1 MLDPAQNDDGTMF
14 NPLPSTDH
22 KRVAR
27 AIAAPPLLTDGG
39 TGGRTE
45 PLGGLTINPSSSTK
59 INFADDSQSGLNKR
73 LAAMQK
79 ANGGVDSVTAQFNNP
94 EQNAALRLNDRF
106 VPGGV
111 VPAMTEGNAATARAN
126 TARGE
131 MIDSMIAANGGNGI
145 GLLGVDQNGMTQTD
159 RDNQEKTQRWRIDE
173 LASMRNPGAANIAV
187 AEANKQAAQRG
198 QDLAN
203 GAELA
208 RQGLTMRGQDLALQR
223 AQERN
228 DVIARG
234 QDVRADVAGE
244 RIASNEAIAGARIAE
259 RAGRPE
265 QTGRLTTAQ
274 QRSNA
279 EIDAARTAIAG
290 LTPEEIKRRTANFTA
305 TGRENPDFDPTLAKS
320 VSQANRRKFGDDQ
333 DFDQRQQPQ
342 QPAGAADHGYDR
354 KDVAQRFRSERA
366 MDRYKLG
373 NDTPNGVEVLDSA
386 GKVVGHYR

>member
-1 MLDPAQNDDGTMF
+1 MDMAGVNGILE
-14 NPLPSTDH
+14 
-22 KRVAR
+22 R
-27 AIAAPPLLTDGG
+27 
-39 TGGRTE
+39 E
-45 PLGGLTINPSSSTK
+45 
-59 INFADDSQSGLNKR
+59 NK
-73 LAAMQK
+73 
-79 ANGGVDSVTAQFNNP
+79 
-94 EQNAALRLNDRF
+94 
-106 VPGGV
+106 
-111 VPAMTEGNAATARAN
+111 
-126 TARGE
+126 ARGE
-131 MIDSMIAANGGNGI
+131 MIDLSIKANGGNGVAA
-145 GLLGVDQNGMTQTD
+145 LPDYAAAENA
-159 RDNQEKTQRWRIDE
+159 EKTNRWALDDMAGRMKSAGTRTERAALGQAMNTMIAGQNQMAVEEQRQQG
-173 LASMRNPGAANIAV
+173 LSNS
-187 AEANKQAAQRG
+187 
-198 QDLAN
+198 
-203 GAELA
+203 ELA

-279 EIDAARTAIAG
+279 EIDAARSAIAG
-290 LTPEEIKRRTANFTA
+290 LSPEEIKRKTANFTS
-305 TGRENPDFDPTLAKS
+305 TGRENPDFDPMLAKS

>member
-14 NPLPSTDH
+14 NPLPSTDP

-45 PLGGLTINPSSSTK
+45 PLGGLSKAPAGLTETSPPSGSLSLSPRFGPGRDASGVIT
-59 INFADDSQSGLNKR
+59 ADSAK
-73 LAAMQK
+73 AAYGNDMQRS
-79 ANGGVDSVTAQFNNP
+79 GGVFGTMDMA
-94 EQNAALRLNDRF
+94 
-106 VPGGV
+106 GV
-111 VPAMTEGNAATARAN
+111 NGILERENK
-126 TARGE
+126 ARGE
-131 MIDSMIAANGGNGI
+131 MIDLSIKANGGNGVAS
-145 GLLGVDQNGMTQTD
+145 LPDYTAAENV
-159 RDNQEKTQRWRIDE
+159 EKTNRWALDDMVGRMKSAGTRTERAALGQAMNTMIAGQNQMAVEEQRQQG
-173 LASMRNPGAANIAV
+173 LSNS
-187 AEANKQAAQRG
+187 
-198 QDLAN
+198 
-203 GAELA
+203 ELA

-290 LTPEEIKRRTANFTA
+290 LTPEEIKRKTANFTA

-333 DFDQRQQPQ
+333 EFDQRQQPQ

>member
-14 NPLPSTDH
+14 NPLPSTDP

-39 TGGRTE
+39 AGGRTE
-45 PLGGLTINPSSSTK
+45 PLGGLSKTPAGLTETSQPSGSLSLSPRFGPGRDASGIIT
-59 INFADDSQSGLNKR
+59 ADSAK
-73 LAAMQK
+73 AAYGNDMQ
-79 ANGGVDSVTAQFNNP
+79 
-94 EQNAALRLNDRF
+94 R
-106 VPGGV
+106 PGGV
-111 VPAMTEGNAATARAN
+111 FGTMDMAGVNGILERENK
-126 TARGE
+126 ARGE
-131 MIDSMIAANGGNGI
+131 MIDLSIKANGGNGVAS
-145 GLLGVDQNGMTQTD
+145 LPDYAAAENA
-159 RDNQEKTQRWRIDE
+159 EKTNRWALDDMAGRMKSAGTRTERAALGQAMNTMIAGQNQMAVEEQRQQG
-173 LASMRNPGAANIAV
+173 LSN
-187 AEANKQAAQRG
+187 
-198 QDLAN
+198 
-203 GAELA
+203 AELA

-290 LTPEEIKRRTANFTA
+290 LTPEEIKRKTANFTA

-333 DFDQRQQPQ
+333 EFDQRQQPQ
-342 QPAGAADHGYDR
+342 QLAGAADHGYDR